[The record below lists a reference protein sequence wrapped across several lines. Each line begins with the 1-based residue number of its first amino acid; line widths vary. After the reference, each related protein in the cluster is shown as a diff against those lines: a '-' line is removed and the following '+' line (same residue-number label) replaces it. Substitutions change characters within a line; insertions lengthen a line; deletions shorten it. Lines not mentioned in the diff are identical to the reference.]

1 MSNHKDNQTHRTL
14 RLLKWIQTYPAW
26 WYLICTPGAKEMTR
40 DMMCNLIKRLA
51 DKGFYEIIFVLVT
64 VHRDADF
71 MNLLPEYM
79 LLDSIVDQWQRG
91 EGKLIDNVIY
101 HLT

>member
-1 MSNHKDNQTHRTL
+1 MSNHRNDNKPL
-14 RLLKWIQTYPAW
+14 RLLNWIQTYPAW

-40 DMMCNLIKRLA
+40 DIMCNLIKRLA

-64 VHRDADF
+64 VHRDTDF
-71 MNLLPEYM
+71 MKLIPEYM
-79 LLDSIVDQWQRG
+79 LLDTIVDQWQQDKD
-91 EGKLIDNVIY
+91 KLIDNVIY

>member
-1 MSNHKDNQTHRTL
+1 MLKHKDNRTQQTQ
-14 RLLKWIQTYPAW
+14 RLLRWIQTYPAW

-51 DKGFYEIIFVLVT
+51 DKGFYEIIFVLIM
-64 VHRDADF
+64 VHRNASF
-71 MNLLPEYM
+71 MKLLPEYM
-79 LLDSIVDQWQRG
+79 LLDSLVDQWQRDKD
-91 EGKLIDNVIY
+91 KLIDNVIY